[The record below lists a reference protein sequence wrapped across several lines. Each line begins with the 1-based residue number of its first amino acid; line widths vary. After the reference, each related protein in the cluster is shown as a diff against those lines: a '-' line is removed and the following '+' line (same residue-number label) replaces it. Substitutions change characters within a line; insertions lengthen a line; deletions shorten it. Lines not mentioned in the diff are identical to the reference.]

1 MGALRAQEAIASTVV
16 PQSEAAEAGEVLDP
30 AESVIDRIWPFLLWD
45 VSVSFESGGGYNS
58 NPSLTSIDDA
68 RQPSSFFEY
77 GGDVLFVR
85 VPTDG
90 NTISVLLGGS
100 DRRYFGT
107 EDVLPQQSVFTQFSY
122 LHESPS
128 WWNAGANVTWVHIN
142 EIVDLSSLDNGLL
155 VGTGQLQGQT
165 VLVRPNFSA
174 RLGTQWLATM
184 DLLLGRQGFSE
195 PADGYYEVGPQALL
209 TRKLPQDSALSVGY
223 AWTWRPYDESP
234 QINPNGEILLDGGVE
249 RLQYNA
255 VNLRWRQNWDPE
267 KRWRTALTSAYTVVR
282 DTGGG
287 YYDYNSPRI
296 GGQVSYRADRWE
308 VSLDAGAIW
317 YNYTQRTT
325 GAAETSL
332 RARQEYSAAL
342 RFKYR
347 LSERVAGVLGFG
359 WESSE
364 SNFILNGVAV
374 ETYNAKTV
382 SLGIQIEY

>member
-1 MGALRAQEAIASTVV
+1 VV
-16 PQSEAAEAGEVLDP
+16 
-30 AESVIDRIWPFLLWD
+30 DRLWPFLLWD
-45 VSVSFESGGGYNS
+45 VSVTFESGGGYNS

-85 VPTDG
+85 VPTGG
-90 NTISVLLGGS
+90 NTLSILLGGS

-107 EDVLPQQSVFTQFSY
+107 DDVLPQQSVFTQFSF

-165 VLVRPNFSA
+165 VIVRPNFSA
-174 RLGTQWLATM
+174 RLGTNWLATFEVP
-184 DLLLGRQGFSE
+184 LGRQGFSE
-195 PADGYYEVGPQALL
+195 PADGYFEVGPQAFL
-209 TRKLPQDSALSVGY
+209 TRKLPHESTVSVGY
-223 AWTWRPYDESP
+223 SWTWRPYDESP

-255 VNLRWRQNWDPE
+255 VNFRWQQNWDSE
-267 KRWRTALTSAYTVVR
+267 KRWRTALTSSYTMAR
-282 DTGGG
+282 DSGGG
-287 YYDYNSPRI
+287 YYEYNSPRVS
-296 GGQVSYRADRWE
+296 GQFSYRGDRWE
-308 VSLDAGAIW
+308 AAVDVGAIW
-317 YNYTQRTT
+317 YNYTQRTAGT
-325 GAAETSL
+325 AETSL
-332 RARQEYSAAL
+332 RERQEYSVGF
-342 RFKYR
+342 RFKR
-347 LSERVAGVLGFG
+347 QITEHVSGVLGFT

-364 SNFILNGVAV
+364 SNFILGGVAV

-382 SLGIQIEY
+382 SLGVQIEY